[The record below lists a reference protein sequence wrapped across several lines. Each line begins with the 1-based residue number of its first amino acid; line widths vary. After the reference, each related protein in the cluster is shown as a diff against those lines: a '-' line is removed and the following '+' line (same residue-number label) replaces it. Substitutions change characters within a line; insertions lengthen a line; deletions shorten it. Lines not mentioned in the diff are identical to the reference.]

1 MYGYGLLG
9 GRVDG
14 KRGAEARAA
23 YDGHR
28 ARRDALARAVR
39 DLGGRPVVSDA
50 AYALPFAVADS
61 PSAVRLAAVLEDR
74 IAGAYA
80 DLVRAAEG
88 PRRKE
93 AAGALRE
100 AAVRAARWRGGNVA
114 FPGLAERAAGADP
127 AATGPVEA
135 HAART
140 ARADTKNRKGNTRR
154 MGCEPPQRLVRAL
167 GEMYG
172 DAAAADWLDALPAL
186 TEQALTAGDGL
197 TVERVAAP
205 GGRSSL
211 VVLVRRADGTPA
223 ALKIA
228 PPVAGPGL
236 ERAALEHWNGWGAV
250 KPLDAPELDASGALL
265 LERLHHEVS
274 LRSLPEA
281 KALLEAAGTLRRLW
295 VEPPAGHAFESVA
308 GRTDR
313 QSAGMRAAAEADPE
327 LAPLVDAALAARAEL
342 VEGSPELLLLHGNF
356 RQSKV
361 LSGERA
367 PWLTVGPEPLVG
379 ERAYDLARL
388 VRDRVEDLIAS
399 PGGPVTARRRVK
411 RLAESLEVEQARL
424 HGWTLFRA
432 VESGTRALAE
442 GRRQMG
448 EINLEFA
455 GWL

>member
-1 MYGYGLLG
+1 
-9 GRVDG
+9 
-14 KRGAEARAA
+14 
-23 YDGHR
+23 
-28 ARRDALARAVR
+28 
-39 DLGGRPVVSDA
+39 
-50 AYALPFAVADS
+50 
-61 PSAVRLAAVLEDR
+61 
-74 IAGAYA
+74 
-80 DLVRAAEG
+80 
-88 PRRKE
+88 
-93 AAGALRE
+93 
-100 AAVRAARWRGGNVA
+100 
-114 FPGLAERAAGADP
+114 
-127 AATGPVEA
+127 
-135 HAART
+135 
-140 ARADTKNRKGNTRR
+140 
-154 MGCEPPQRLVRAL
+154 MGFEPPPRLVRAL

-172 DAAAADWLDALPAL
+172 DGAAADWLAGLPAL
-186 TEQALTAGDGL
+186 TEQALTAGDDL
-197 TVERVAAP
+197 TAERVAAP

-228 PPVAGPGL
+228 PPVAGPEL

-250 KPLDAPELDASGALL
+250 QPLPAPELGASGALL

-308 GRTDR
+308 GRTGR
-313 QSAGMRAAAEADPE
+313 QSAGMRAAAEADAE

-399 PGGPVTARRRVK
+399 PGGPATARRRVK
-411 RLAESLEVEQARL
+411 KLAESLEVEQTRL

-448 EINLEFA
+448 EVNLEFA

>member
-1 MYGYGLLG
+1 
-9 GRVDG
+9 
-14 KRGAEARAA
+14 
-23 YDGHR
+23 
-28 ARRDALARAVR
+28 
-39 DLGGRPVVSDA
+39 
-50 AYALPFAVADS
+50 
-61 PSAVRLAAVLEDR
+61 
-74 IAGAYA
+74 
-80 DLVRAAEG
+80 
-88 PRRKE
+88 
-93 AAGALRE
+93 
-100 AAVRAARWRGGNVA
+100 
-114 FPGLAERAAGADP
+114 
-127 AATGPVEA
+127 
-135 HAART
+135 
-140 ARADTKNRKGNTRR
+140 
-154 MGCEPPQRLVRAL
+154 MGFEPPPRLERAL

-172 DAAAADWLDALPAL
+172 DAAAADWLAGLPAL
-186 TEQALTAGDGL
+186 TERALAAGDGL
-197 TVERVAAP
+197 TAERVAAP

-211 VVLVRRADGTPA
+211 VVLVRRADGAPA

-228 PPVAGPGL
+228 PPVARPDL

-250 KPLDAPELDASGALL
+250 KTLAAPGLGASEEPGPGTPGPKGAESGAAEAGASGPLL
-265 LERLHHEVS
+265 LERLHPEVS

-281 KALLEAAGTLRRLW
+281 KALLEAAGTVRRLW
-295 VEPPAGHAFESVA
+295 VEPPAGHGFETVA
-308 GRTDR
+308 ARTGR

-327 LAPLVDAALAARAEL
+327 LAPLVEAAFAARAEL
-342 VEGSPELLLLHGNF
+342 VEGPPELLLLHGNF

-399 PGGPVTARRRVK
+399 PGGPVTARRRIK
-411 RLAESLEVEQARL
+411 KLAESLEVDQARL

-448 EINLEFA
+448 EVNLEFA